1 MIVAGIVV
9 VGVALVGLLASIAFN
24 WLSGQRA
31 FVSMGVVL
39 AAILGVAAMA
49 LVAAA
54 LVSRVLV
61 D

>member
-1 MIVAGIVV
+1 MIVAVIVV
-9 VGVALVGLLASIAFN
+9 VGVAFVGLLASIAFN

-54 LVSRVLV
+54 LASRVLV